1 MSTGQG
7 VTKLGQMRLSG
18 GTFRGPTVEQL
29 ARAAA
34 YCHEDRERDE
44 EIARRLGV
52 TRRTLAR
59 WKHHP
64 LWGPLWLAASE
75 AYRLQFDRKREA
87 KARGDA

>member
-1 MSTGQG
+1 MVG
-7 VTKLGQMRLSG
+7 VTKLGQMRPSG
-18 GTFRGPTVEQL
+18 GKFGGPTVEQL

-34 YCHEDRERDE
+34 YCYEDVERDE

-64 LWGPLWLAASE
+64 LWGPLWLAALETWKLRFAREDE
-75 AYRLQFDRKREA
+75 AS
-87 KARGDA
+87 DADGA